1 MPFIA
6 YSSNKISSPLK
17 IHAPPPNYKFSY
29 KTTVNNTTI
38 MTDKSLKSLV
48 SLKLLNT
55 HTENLH
61 CLFIYATRIV
71 GHNIAIAATNNSLIY
86 LNEFS

>member
-1 MPFIA
+1 MLIIA
-6 YSSNKISSPLK
+6 HSFKKIISSPLK

-55 HTENLH
+55 HRKFA
-61 CLFIYATRIV
+61 LFIYLCDE
-71 GHNIAIAATNNSLIY
+71 NSLKLLDTTLQLQQQTIR
-86 LNEFS
+86 